1 MEASAIAKQVEEIAR
16 SIAQDKGNVAAD
28 ERRQALNT
36 LVELK
41 RLEQLRA
48 IAASQNNTTY
58 FFGDQAALGRQATD
72 AYNVDYAEQV
82 KGSLGEK
89 KARGGRVEG
98 VLTL

>member
-41 RLEQLRA
+41 RLE
-48 IAASQNNTTY
+48 S
-58 FFGDQAALGRQATD
+58 
-72 AYNVDYAEQV
+72 
-82 KGSLGEK
+82 
-89 KARGGRVEG
+89 
-98 VLTL
+98 